1 MVEIF
6 QTILANPW
14 DFIMGL
20 GCSGATAYVVYAIL
34 KWIVSKVFKKA
45 LDKKQ
50 QTKDSA
56 LADLILN
63 KLIGAET
70 FLDVIAKRI
79 VDSFT
84 ESQVYQM
91 MKDILKSIK
100 SSANCP
106 VEVKAYINTILSQSG
121 NEDLMLI
128 YEQMKSGL
136 IKASKKD
143 CEEIIEEGILKQ
155 EEKDDILI
163 PEEPKT
169 EQPEDNKHI
178 EQVNVT
184 EPEEGDIEYA

>member
-14 DFIMGL
+14 GFIMGL
-20 GCSGATAYVVYAIL
+20 GCSGATAYVVYAVL
-34 KWIVSKVFKKA
+34 KWIISKVFKKT

-50 QTKDSA
+50 QAKDNT

-63 KLIGAET
+63 KLIGSES
-70 FLDVIAKRI
+70 FLDVIAKRVI
-79 VDSFT
+79 DSFT
-84 ESQVYQM
+84 ESQTYQM
-91 MKDILKSIK
+91 LKDILKSIK

-121 NEDLMLI
+121 NEDLMLM
-128 YEQMKSGL
+128 YEQIKSGL
-136 IKASKKD
+136 IKASKEA

-155 EEKDDILI
+155 KGKEEILI
-163 PEEPKT
+163 SEEPKV
-169 EQPEDNKHI
+169 EQPEDNKLI
-178 EQVNVT
+178 EQLNVP